1 MLLTFDK
8 YILVLLLFRNT
19 MIKKIKERKQSIT
32 LLIAL
37 SLGMFSSISFAQS
50 SASSA
55 TLDKIRSTG
64 TIVIGHRSGS
74 IPISYSDEQRKP
86 LGYGVE
92 ICNRIA
98 QRVRDSLGMPNL
110 NIQYQ
115 EVTPS
120 NRIDLVTSGKIDL
133 ECGSTTNNAER
144 RARVDFSIPYY
155 VAGIRILTRADSD
168 IKSFSDLKGK
178 TVTFG
183 KGTTAINI
191 VNKLNKERDM
201 KIKINEAP
209 DFDAALQTVVQ
220 KTADA
225 FILDDL
231 LLYGARS
238 KINNPESLVIVGD
251 FLSIEPIAIAMRKND
266 RIKAIADKELYSL
279 MITGEINNIYR
290 KWFESPIPPKG
301 NVLNI
306 PQSGLLKDIFRMPID
321 IVGD

>member
-1 MLLTFDK
+1 
-8 YILVLLLFRNT
+8 
-19 MIKKIKERKQSIT
+19 MITKIKDRKHLTT
-32 LLIAL
+32 LVCAIGLT
-37 SLGMFSSISFAQS
+37 MFSSISSAQS

-55 TLDKIRSTG
+55 TLDKIRNTG
-64 TIVIGHRSGS
+64 TIVIGHRTGS
-74 IPISYSDEQRKP
+74 IPISYSDEQKRP

-92 ICNRIA
+92 ICTRIA
-98 QRVRDSLGMPNL
+98 QRVRDTLGMSNL
-110 NIQYQ
+110 SIQYQ

-120 NRIDLVTSGKIDL
+120 NRIDFVASGKIDL
-133 ECGSTTNNAER
+133 ECGSTTNNADR

-168 IKSFSDLKGK
+168 IKSLSDLKGK
-178 TVTFG
+178 TVSFG
-183 KGTTAINI
+183 KGTTAIGI

-201 KIKINEAP
+201 KINISESP

-238 KINNPESLVIVGD
+238 KINNPESLVVVGD

-266 RIKAIADKELYSL
+266 RIKSIVDKELYSL
-279 MITGEINNIYR
+279 MLSGEINNIYR

-306 PQSGLLKDIFRMPID
+306 PQSGLLKDIFRMPTD
-321 IVGD
+321 VVGD